1 MVALL
6 DGLMEDCARELGGLA
21 ALAAAGAREAVIL
34 AAARAAG
41 EAADSFRRQRRA
53 VEGQAAAGQTS
64 LWRAVLTLH
73 AATVA
78 AAETG
83 TPTVS

>member
-1 MVALL
+1 M
-6 DGLMEDCARELGGLA
+6 GMEDCARELGGLA
-21 ALAAAGAREAVIL
+21 ALAATGAREAVIL
-34 AAARAAG
+34 AAARTAS
-41 EAADSFRRQRRA
+41 EAADSSRRQRRA